1 MRIEQPAEWQDV
13 PEERAGPYINER
25 EAPPMRAW
33 YRRWRWRHVIAS
45 LLGLFLLIVAW
56 LAVTAPLSKSL
67 QPIAA
72 PSLTLL
78 SVEGDPIA
86 RRGADIRE
94 PVKIS
99 ALPNHVP
106 QAFIAIED
114 RRFHSHLG
122 ISIRGIARAAWRNLG
137 AGGVREGG
145 STITQ
150 QLAKISFL
158 SSERT
163 AARKLQEVL
172 IAFWLEAWLD
182 KEEILERYLSNV
194 YLGDNVYGLRA
205 ASWHYFSVP
214 PEKLTIP
221 QAAMLAGMVK
231 APSRLAPTRNY
242 NQARQRGRVV
252 IAQMIEQGYITN
264 AEARKLKPARLRVE
278 RQASV
283 PTGTYFA
290 DWVLPLARDRGE
302 AGYGEQ
308 RVQTTLETRL
318 QKMALDTVRRAP
330 LGRAQIALVAM
341 RPDGRVVAMV
351 GGKDY
356 ARSPFNRATQ
366 ARRQPGS
373 TFKLFV
379 YLAALRAGMTPD
391 SPIEDRPLRVG
402 DWQPKN
408 YGERYRGTLTLRDA
422 FALSSNV
429 AAVRLS
435 ERVGRQNVIRAA
447 RDLGIRSPLTPHP
460 SLALGT
466 SGTTLLEMTSAFA
479 AVARGAYP
487 VGPYGLEP
495 EDGPWWQRMWASTGG
510 AASGDPAFDELK
522 DMLGAVVQQGTGRSA
537 ALETPSFGKTGT
549 TQDSRDALFI
559 GFTEDLVVGVWIGN
573 DDNTPLAGQMA
584 GGGLPARIWRDFM
597 TKAVGT
603 APAKTLAPPIAAP
616 VEVEGVNG
624 SIAVPIEGTGYEL
637 GVEIGNDSVTIS
649 AQPDPGQ
656 DGPQPAA
663 PGEMPTVILPPA
675 APAPDRDRSPRQ
687 DSAAPPP
694 KQEKAAPPPGF
705 NDGG

>member
-1 MRIEQPAEWQDV
+1 
-13 PEERAGPYINER
+13 
-25 EAPPMRAW
+25 
-33 YRRWRWRHVIAS
+33 
-45 LLGLFLLIVAW
+45 
-56 LAVTAPLSKSL
+56 
-67 QPIAA
+67 
-72 PSLTLL
+72 
-78 SVEGDPIA
+78 
-86 RRGADIRE
+86 
-94 PVKIS
+94 
-99 ALPNHVP
+99 
-106 QAFIAIED
+106 
-114 RRFHSHLG
+114 
-122 ISIRGIARAAWRNLG
+122 
-137 AGGVREGG
+137 
-145 STITQ
+145 
-150 QLAKISFL
+150 
-158 SSERT
+158 
-163 AARKLQEVL
+163 
-172 IAFWLEAWLD
+172 
-182 KEEILERYLSNV
+182 
-194 YLGDNVYGLRA
+194 
-205 ASWHYFSVP
+205 
-214 PEKLTIP
+214 
-221 QAAMLAGMVK
+221 
-231 APSRLAPTRNY
+231 
-242 NQARQRGRVV
+242 
-252 IAQMIEQGYITN
+252 MIEQGFITN
-264 AEARKLKPARLRVE
+264 AEARKLKPARLKVE

-318 QKMALDTVRRAP
+318 QKLALDTVRRAP

-391 SPIEDRPLRVG
+391 SPIEDRPLKVG

-408 YGERYRGTLTLRDA
+408 YGNRYRGTLTLRDA

-479 AVARGAYP
+479 AVARRAYP

-495 EDGPWWQRMWASTGG
+495 EDGSWWQRMWASTGG
-510 AASGDPAFDELK
+510 AASGDPAFDELRE
-522 DMLGAVVQQGTGRSA
+522 MLGAVVQQGTGRSA

-573 DDNTPLAGQMA
+573 DDNSPLPGQMA

-597 TKAVGT
+597 MKAVGT
-603 APAKTLAPPIAAP
+603 APAQTLAPPIAAP
-616 VEVEGVNG
+616 VEAEGLNG

-637 GVEIGNDSVTIS
+637 GVELGNESVTIS
-649 AQPDPGQ
+649 AQPDPSQSGA
-656 DGPQPAA
+656 QPAQ
-663 PGEMPTVILPPA
+663 GEVPTITLPPA
-675 APAPDRDRSPRQ
+675 APEPDRDRAPRQ
-687 DSAAPPP
+687 EKATPPP
-694 KQEKAAPPPGF
+694 KQEKAAPPAGD
-705 NDGG
+705 DGG